1 MPVAVH
7 VSWSTRLIYQ
17 RAWDRQQLRVARYQ
31 AIVDRLHGFTQ
42 AQLDPDKIE
51 HGPDLFRHR
60 LQELGPPRHG
70 HPRRWLGLVFD
81 SIEIEAEG
89 VPEPSTLAL
98 MLFGLLLIFRSTT
111 TLGRSTSNGGA
122 RHSS

>member
-1 MPVAVH
+1 MAPTYFDIASRNWGLLDTVILDGGLG
-7 VSWSTRLIYQ
+7 SW
-17 RAWDRQQLRVARYQ
+17 
-31 AIVDRLHGFTQ
+31 
-42 AQLDPDKIE
+42 
-51 HGPDLFRHR
+51 
-60 LQELGPPRHG
+60 
-70 HPRRWLGLVFD
+70 FD